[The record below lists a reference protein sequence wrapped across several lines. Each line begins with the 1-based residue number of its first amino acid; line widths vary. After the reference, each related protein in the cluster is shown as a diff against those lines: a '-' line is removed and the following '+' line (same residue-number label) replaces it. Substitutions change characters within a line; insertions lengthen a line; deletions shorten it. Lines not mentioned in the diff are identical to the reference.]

1 MRVASPILPQTHRA
15 RCARLPLFLA
25 ALLGFCVCSPSLPS
39 ASAYPA
45 QFGEEG
51 GGAGQFQGQELG
63 GVAVSRQSGQVIVL
77 DRNGQRVDRFGAE
90 GEFLEAWGAG
100 VADGE
105 TLAAQTC
112 TSRCFTGL
120 AAGVGPGEF
129 DFPVGVAVDNDVLS
143 PSFSDVYVGDA
154 RNYRVEEFSAQ
165 GAFIRMIGGGVNET
179 KDKTAGASEAEKNL
193 CTDASGDVCTAGTAG
208 GGQGQFAIEPEA
220 IAVGPDG
227 TVYVGDENRVQEFNA
242 EGAYQGQ
249 IPLIGAGGV
258 EALALDGAG
267 DIYLTSSKVP
277 GVREFDHGGV
287 QIGPARDA
295 TGSPTALAVGPSEE
309 LFVADGQGTNHILEY
324 DPAGVQQASFGL
336 SSEGTPTGIAYSESL
351 GALYVAHKNSVQ
363 IIAPPAP
370 GPLVLQE
377 SCEGLMT
384 TGATLSATVNGEGPG
399 ASYHFEYGTTTGYGQ
414 STASTA
420 LGGEP
425 FEDQLISASLAGL
438 QPRTLYHFRVVAA
451 DAGTTTYGPDSSCA
465 TLPPVSID
473 TESVTSVSTVGA
485 HLEAELNPHGLATE
499 YSFEFGLSTSYED
512 SASLPMASIEAAEGD
527 VPVALD
533 VQGLTPDTTYH
544 YRIVASNQLG
554 GVEGEDRTFTTQGNQ
569 SQLTL
574 LDGRQW
580 EMVSPPDKQGASLL
594 PITEEGGV
602 IQAAADGSA
611 ISYVATA
618 PIEANPAGNRSIAYS
633 QVLSRRSGSA
643 WHSQEISAPHET
655 AVGLHGGNLSEYV
668 IFSTDLSSGL
678 IEPAG
683 TTPLSAQ
690 ATEHTPYLRESD
702 GTYQPVVTAA
712 NVAPGTKFGGEAEP
726 PEAEHGGVEFSVGTP
741 DLSHLL
747 LTSSQPLTKGL
758 SSSGYNVFEWSAGA
772 LQLVSVLPDGKPAG
786 GGGTGAFVGYQGTI
800 KRGALSEDGS
810 RAIFEVQ
817 NGGGNLYLRDVTRGE
832 TVQLDAPEAGTVE
845 GEAVFALANSD
856 DSRVFFLDSGRL
868 TANATA
874 KPGEPDLYM
883 CDVGVVGA
891 HLHCAL
897 KDLTVDRSPRHAAD
911 VQGTVIGA
919 DASGEHVYF
928 VAAGALA
935 PGASAEGCCNLYV
948 ADTSTDAVK
957 FITQLAPSDAP
968 DWTAGSGNL
977 KGLTARV
984 SENGRYLAFMSQRS
998 LTGYD
1003 NRDAVSGMPDAEV
1016 FLFDL
1021 DSEKLTCVSCDPSG
1035 DRPQGML
1042 DTQEFP
1048 GPLVDRQKDWSGQW
1062 LAASLPGWTSF
1073 EASQAIYQSRY
1084 LSDSGRLFFDSA
1096 TPLVPQD
1103 GNGKEDV
1110 YEYEPNGVGSCT
1122 QQDGC
1127 VGLISSG
1134 ESSVESAFLD
1144 ASANGDDVFFLTASK
1159 LSSSDLD
1166 STYDIYDAH
1175 ICSAAVPCASEAQAS
1190 PPPCATADA
1199 CRAAPSPQPGV
1210 FAAPASQSF
1219 SGPGNVAAAT
1229 ERKARARPLTR
1240 AQKLKRALAACM
1252 KQRKGRQAACVRQA
1266 RRRFRTTTT
1275 RGARTPT
1282 RKRGK

>member
-1 MRVASPILPQTHRA
+1 MKVASPILPRTHRSW
-15 RCARLPLFLA
+15 CARLLLLV
-25 ALLGFCVCSPSLPS
+25 ALLGFCVCSPSAPN

-51 GGAGQFQGQELG
+51 GGAGQFVGLG
-63 GVAVSRQSGQVIVL
+63 GLAVSRQSGQVIVL

-154 RNYRVEEFSAQ
+154 RNYRVQEFSAQ
-165 GAFIRMIGGGVNET
+165 GAFIRMIGGEVNET

-193 CTDASGDVCTAGTAG
+193 CTAVSGDVCTAGTAG
-208 GGQGQFAIEPEA
+208 GGQGQFAVEPEA
-220 IAVGPDG
+220 IAVGADG
-227 TVYVGDENRVQEFNA
+227 TVYVGDENRVQEFSA
-242 EGAYQGQ
+242 EGVYQGE
-249 IPLIGAGGV
+249 IPLSGVGRV

-267 DIYLTSSKVP
+267 DIYLTSSEVP
-277 GVREFDHGGV
+277 GVREYDQGGV

-295 TGSPTALAVGPSEE
+295 TGSPTAIAAGPSEE

-324 DPAGVQQASFGL
+324 DSAGVQQASFGR
-336 SSEGTPTGIAYSESL
+336 SSEGTPSGIAYSESL
-351 GALYVAHKNSVQ
+351 GALYVSHEDSVQ

-377 SCEGLMT
+377 SCEGLAT
-384 TGATLSATVNGEGPG
+384 TAATLSATVNDEGPG
-399 ASYHFEYGTTTGYGQ
+399 ASYSFEYGATTGYGQ

-425 FEDQLISASLAGL
+425 FEDQVISTSLAGL
-438 QPRTLYHFRVVAA
+438 QPRTLYHFRVVVA
-451 DAGTTTYGPDSSCA
+451 DGSTTTYGPDGSCT

-485 HLEAELNPHGLATE
+485 RLEAELNPHGLASE
-499 YSFEFGLSTSYED
+499 YHFEFGLSTSYED
-512 SASLPMASIEAAEGD
+512 SAPLPRAGVEPAEVD

-544 YRIVASNQLG
+544 YCIVASNQLG
-554 GVEGEDRTFTTQGNQ
+554 AVEGEDHTFTTQGG
-569 SQLTL
+569 QLQPTL

-602 IQAAADGSA
+602 IQAAADGNA

-618 PIEANPAGNRSIAYS
+618 PIEANPAGNRSVAYS
-633 QVLSRRSGSA
+633 QVLSQRTGGG

-655 AVGLHGGNLSEYV
+655 VAGLHGGNLSEYV

-683 TTPLSAQ
+683 TAPLSPE

-702 GTYQPVVTAA
+702 GDYLPLVTAA
-712 NVAPGTKFGGEAEP
+712 NVAPGTRFGGGAEP
-726 PEAEHGGVEFSVGTP
+726 PEAEHGGVEFSLGTP

-747 LTSSQPLTKGL
+747 LTSPEPLTAGL
-758 SSSGYNVFEWSAGA
+758 APSEGANVFEWSAGT
-772 LQLVSVLPDGKPAG
+772 LQLVSILPDGKPAG
-786 GGGTGAFVGYQGTI
+786 AEGGVAAVGYLGRI

-810 RAIFEVQ
+810 RVIFSTIA
-817 NGGGNLYLRDVTRGE
+817 GGNHLYLRDLMRGE
-832 TVQLDAPEAGTVE
+832 TVRLDAPEAGTA
-845 GEAVFALANSD
+845 EAEPVFAFANSEG
-856 DSRVFFLDSGRL
+856 SRVLFVDSARL
-868 TANATA
+868 TADATA
-874 KPGEPDLYM
+874 KPGKPDLYM

-897 KDLTVDRSPRHAAD
+897 KDLTVDRNPREAAN

-919 DASGEHVYF
+919 DSGGEHVYF

-935 PGASAEGCCNLYV
+935 PGASKEGCCNLYV
-948 ADTSTDAVK
+948 ADASTGAVK
-957 FITQLAPSDAP
+957 FIAQLAPNDEP
-968 DWTAGSGNL
+968 DWTAGQGNL
-977 KGLTARV
+977 ATLTARV

-1035 DRPQGML
+1035 ARPHGLL
-1042 DTQEFP
+1042 DTLEAP
-1048 GPLVDRQKDWSGQW
+1048 GPLVDRPKSWQGRW

-1073 EASQAIYQSRY
+1073 EAAQAIYQSRY
-1084 LSDSGRLFFDSA
+1084 LSDSGRLFFNSA
-1096 TPLVPQD
+1096 TPLVAQD

-1110 YEYEPNGVGSCT
+1110 YEYEPNGIGSCT
-1122 QQDGC
+1122 QESGC
-1127 VGLISSG
+1127 VGLVSSG
-1134 ESSVESAFLD
+1134 QSSVESAFLD
-1144 ASANGDDVFFLTASK
+1144 ASADGDDVFFLTASK

-1166 STYDIYDAH
+1166 STYDVYNAH
-1175 ICSAAVPCASEAQAS
+1175 VCSAAVPCANEAQNS
-1190 PPPCATADA
+1190 LPPCATADA

-1219 SGPGNVAAAT
+1219 SGPGNAAAAA
-1229 ERKARARPLTR
+1229 ERKTRARPLTR
-1240 AQKLKRALAACM
+1240 AQKLKRALAAC
-1252 KQRKGRQAACVRQA
+1252 RKKAKSRRAACVRQA
-1266 RRRFRTTTT
+1266 RRRYGTTTT
-1275 RGARTPT
+1275 RGARTPA